1 MTRQIK
7 RIIAVMMALS
17 LTAAATVTVSAK
29 DTSSMTVD
37 DVVSAF
43 HNSDVQYFNLESMTK
58 YNDYNLEKEKLAPNR
73 DPAQEITDALPSKL
87 DLRNVDGKCY
97 VSPVKNQDPWPTCWS
112 FGAVAAAETSIA
124 YALGHDYND
133 KNAADADMFDLSER
147 HLAWFMYNALPEGP
161 ADIWHRQP
169 LCFRRESVLFS
180 RRTYLMRAKTPS
192 YLTKTILST
201 H

>member
-87 DLRNVDGKCY
+87 DLRNVDGKC
-97 VSPVKNQDPWPTCWS
+97 
-112 FGAVAAAETSIA
+112 
-124 YALGHDYND
+124 
-133 KNAADADMFDLSER
+133 
-147 HLAWFMYNALPEGP
+147 
-161 ADIWHRQP
+161 
-169 LCFRRESVLFS
+169 
-180 RRTYLMRAKTPS
+180 
-192 YLTKTILST
+192 
-201 H
+201 